1 MQFHVDCYNNRSFII
16 LLIYNNSNT
25 VYIVGNFHA
34 FKISWI
40 DWNKDVNHY
49 FDNFSQS
56 TKANSHENFSLLLL
70 YTVIS
75 TIGSDWKFLAGEAH
89 NFGQNKW

>member
-1 MQFHVDCYNNRSFII
+1 M
-16 LLIYNNSNT
+16 
-25 VYIVGNFHA
+25 

-40 DWNKDVNHY
+40 DWNNVVNHY

-56 TKANSHENFSLLLL
+56 TKANSHESFSLLLL

-75 TIGSDWKFLAGEAH
+75 TIGSDWKNLAGEVH
-89 NFGQNKW
+89 NFGQNKMVTSV